1 MDHEQPGPG
10 DGVMSAGASGP
21 TSATPFLSGWTD
33 EARHDAIGR
42 RDPAAD
48 AFFVYSVRT
57 TGIYC
62 RPSCAARRALREN
75 IVFHA
80 TCADAERAG
89 FRACRRC
96 GPDAPSREQRHADV
110 VARAC
115 RLIDGAETTPSL
127 QGLAATIGMSPH
139 HFHRVFRAT
148 TGVTPKAYAQMR
160 RAERVAARLPSA
172 QSVTEALYEAG
183 FNAASRFYA
192 HSGQRLGMTPGTY
205 RAGGPGMS
213 IRFAVG
219 PCTFGSVLAAAT
231 ETGVCAILLG
241 DDPDR
246 LLRDLQDR
254 FPRAELI
261 GGDPAFEQ
269 TVALVVGLVEAPG
282 QRVELPLDIAG
293 TAFQQRV
300 WTALRAIPAG
310 RTASYAEVAQ
320 AIGMPAAVRAV
331 ARACGANMLA
341 VAIPCHRVVRSDGSL
356 SGYRWGIDRKRA
368 LLQREREP
376 G

>member
-1 MDHEQPGPG
+1 
-10 DGVMSAGASGP
+10 MSGNASGRTDAT
-21 TSATPFLSGWTD
+21 TSLSGWTD
-33 EARHDAIGR
+33 AACHEAIRR

-48 AFFVYSVRT
+48 ELFVYSVRT

-75 IVFHA
+75 VAFHA

-96 GPDAPSREQRHADV
+96 RPDAPSREQRHADA

-115 RLIDGAETTPSL
+115 RLIDGADTTPSL
-127 QGLAATIGMSPH
+127 LALATALGMSPH

-160 RAERVAARLPSA
+160 RVERVAARLPA
-172 QSVTEALYEAG
+172 AHSVTEALYDAG

-192 HSGQRLGMTPGTY
+192 QSGQRLGMTPGTY
-205 RAGGPGMS
+205 RAGGPGLS

-219 PCTFGSVLAAAT
+219 LCTLGSVLVAAT
-231 ETGVCAILLG
+231 GTGVCAILLG

-261 GGDPAFEQ
+261 GGDPAFER

-300 WTALRAIPAG
+300 WDALRAIPPG
-310 RTASYAEVAQ
+310 RTASYADVAQ
-320 AIGMPAAVRAV
+320 AIGMPTAVRAV
-331 ARACGANMLA
+331 ARACGANRLA
-341 VAIPCHRVVRSDGSL
+341 VAIPCHRVVRSDGAL
-356 SGYRWGIDRKRA
+356 SGYRWGIERKRA
-368 LLQREREP
+368 LLRREREP